1 MKPIYV
7 KFGTHATAGKVE
19 VATWQDGKLAIQK
32 RNSSREGGGI
42 YSETT
47 RREAKTLKDAVR
59 LVQNIY
65 PREIV
70 SA

>member
-7 KFGTHATAGKVE
+7 KFGTHTTAGKVE

-42 YSETT
+42 YSETA